1 MIIFISKA
9 HATKTLGMS
18 DIGHTR
24 PGLQMLKYTQNA
36 SPSPSNNSARK
47 EKEKKQE
54 MLSQHFLCYMQ
65 TQ

>member
-54 MLSQHFLCYMQ
+54 RLSQHFLCYMQ